1 MVSLNEAKISELDH
15 VQVAVYNVES
25 GGQEIDFNEIDF
37 PIRYVRGERIFMGK
51 RSSRCAKRE
60 SRSGY

>member
-1 MVSLNEAKISELDH
+1 MVSLNEAEISELDH

-25 GGQEIDFNEIDF
+25 GGQEIDFNEIDL
-37 PIRYVRGERIFMGK
+37 PIRYVREERVFMGE

-60 SRSGY
+60 NRSGY

>member
-1 MVSLNEAKISELDH
+1 VVSLNEAEISELDH

-37 PIRYVRGERIFMGK
+37 PIRYV
-51 RSSRCAKRE
+51 
-60 SRSGY
+60 